1 MLLNDEW
8 GELEPDSQA
17 TTLSPAR
24 ETELLKQYSFLVK
37 KVAVHMRTQIGVIVD
52 NDDIQQVGLIALLS
66 SLRRYGRDVDERFAA
81 YAFKCI
87 RGAMLD
93 EFRRLDWRPRQLRQ
107 QSHKLRDM
115 TRKLRKEYGRDA
127 TDSELCTAL
136 NIEYDELVQLQY
148 SGQAEA
154 IESLESLLEDNP
166 KLPLLST
173 SMVDEGDIATS
184 LKKVMGEMN
193 MREKL
198 LLQLYY
204 THEMNMK
211 EIALTL
217 ELTEARVCQLHK
229 RALETLNRK
238 LQQI

>member
-1 MLLNDEW
+1 MLLNEEW
-8 GELEPDSQA
+8 GELTSEPLV
-17 TTLSPAR
+17 TLSPAK
-24 ETELLKQYSFLVK
+24 ETELLTQYSFLVK
-37 KVAVHMRTQIGVIVD
+37 RAAAHMRTQVGVLVD
-52 NDDIQQVGLIALLS
+52 NDDIQQIGLVALLS
-66 SLRRYGRDVDERFAA
+66 SLRRYGRDIDEKFTAF
-81 YAFKCI
+81 AFKRI

-107 QSHKLRDM
+107 QSHQLRDM
-115 TRKLRKEYGRDA
+115 TRTLRKQHGREA
-127 TDSELCTAL
+127 TDTELCDAL
-136 NIEYDELVQLQY
+136 NIEHNELIKLQY
-148 SGQAEA
+148 SEQAEA

-166 KLPLLST
+166 KLSIT
-173 SMVDEGDIATS
+173 SPSSEDKADTVLM
-184 LKKVMGEMN
+184 LKKAMSGMN
-193 MREKL
+193 TREKL

-229 RALETLNRK
+229 RALETLTKK

>member
-1 MLLNDEW
+1 MLLNEEW
-8 GELEPDSQA
+8 AEVASDSFV
-17 TTLSPAR
+17 TLSPAK
-24 ETELLKQYSFLVK
+24 ETELLAKYSFLVK
-37 KVAVHMRTQIGVIVD
+37 RAATHMRTQVGVLVD
-52 NDDIQQVGLIALLS
+52 NDDIQQIGLVALLT
-66 SLRRYGRDVDERFAA
+66 SLRRYGRDIDEKFTAF
-81 YAFKCI
+81 AFKRI

-115 TRKLRKEYGRDA
+115 TRVLRKEYGREA
-127 TDSELCTAL
+127 TNSELCEAL
-136 NIEYDELVQLQY
+136 NISHDELVELQY
-148 SGQAEA
+148 SSQAEA

-166 KLPLLST
+166 KLPISSQNTTENNDTAL
-173 SMVDEGDIATS
+173 M
-184 LKKVMGEMN
+184 LKNAMN
-193 MREKL
+193 GMNTREKL

-229 RALETLNRK
+229 RALETLTRK
-238 LQQI
+238 LQQT

>member
-1 MLLNDEW
+1 MLLNEEW
-8 GELEPDSQA
+8 GEIASESLV
-17 TTLSPAR
+17 TLSPEK
-24 ETELLKQYSFLVK
+24 ETALLNKYSFLVK
-37 KVAVHMRTQIGVIVD
+37 RAAAHMRTQVGVLVD
-52 NDDIQQVGLIALLS
+52 NDDIQQIGLVALLTS
-66 SLRRYGRDVDERFAA
+66 IRRYGRDVDERFSAF
-81 YAFKCI
+81 AFKRI

-115 TRKLRKEYGRDA
+115 TRTLSKEYGREA
-127 TDSELCTAL
+127 TDSELCIAL
-136 NIEYDELVQLQY
+136 NIEHDELIKLQY
-148 SGQAEA
+148 SEQAEA

-166 KLPLLST
+166 KLSLTT
-173 SMVDEGDIATS
+173 SCSQDDTDTAVM
-184 LKKVMGEMN
+184 LKKAMGEMN
-193 MREKL
+193 TREKL

-229 RALETLNRK
+229 RALETLTKK
-238 LQQI
+238 LHKI